1 MFFLAFLAAL
11 GPLSNDMYL
20 PALPQLVDFWG
31 VSEASGGLTLSLWF
45 VSFGIFLLVYGPFSD
60 RFGRKPCL
68 MAGLGVFT
76 LSSLGCALSN
86 GLHEMLICRLFQAA
100 GGAACASMVM
110 AISRDVFDGH
120 IRQRVLAYLGVIM
133 AVAPMAAPFLGSFTL
148 KYLSW
153 RWIFGVQ
160 TLYGIFALMSVFFL
174 EEPLQRAKR
183 LTSMAFIKPYLQT
196 LANGRF
202 LYTAVL
208 MALVMGPVYG
218 FIAASPY
225 IYMEQFGLDRPAFSR
240 YFALNAVGLMLGSLF
255 CAKLSKRFSGAALN
269 GWGFAGVTL
278 GGAIIVALSVFGDFG
293 PTGFALPMMLI
304 AFSCGASRPV
314 SNNIVLDQVEVNVGA
329 AASIMTFSLF
339 MLGAV
344 FMWVASGDF
353 MNRVTL
359 IGLMA
364 LGAGGFVLALWPLLL
379 RYLGRFGYKAS

>member
-1 MFFLAFLAAL
+1 MTFFLAFLAAL

-20 PALPQLVDFWG
+20 PALPNLVKFWG

-60 RFGRKPCL
+60 RFGRKPSL
-68 MAGLGVFT
+68 LLGLGLFT
-76 LSSLGCALSN
+76 VSSLGCALSD
-86 GLHEMLICRLFQAA
+86 GLTEMLICRILQAA

-133 AVAPMAAPFLGSFTL
+133 AVAPMAAPFLGSLTL
-148 KYLSW
+148 KYFSW
-153 RWIFGVQ
+153 RWIFGLQ
-160 TLYGIFALMSVFFL
+160 AIYGITALGAVLFL
-174 EEPLQRAKR
+174 EETLHHEKR

-196 LANGRF
+196 LVNGRF
-202 LYTAVL
+202 MYTSTL
-208 MALVMGPVYG
+208 MAVVMGPVYG

-225 IYMEQFGLDRPAFSR
+225 IYMEQFGLDRAAFSR
-240 YFALNAVGLMLGSLF
+240 FFALNAVGLMLGSLV
-255 CAKLSKRFSGAALN
+255 CAKLSKRFSGAVLN
-269 GWGFAGVTL
+269 GWGFAGITV
-278 GGAIIVALSVFGDFG
+278 GGACIAAFGASGPVA
-293 PTGFALPMMLI
+293 FALPMMLI
-304 AFSCGASRPV
+304 AFCCGASRPV

-344 FMWVASGDF
+344 FMWAASADF
-353 MNRVTL
+353 MNRATL
-359 IGLMA
+359 IGFM
-364 LGAGGFVLALWPLLL
+364 GFGVGGFVLVLWPLLL